1 MRSSKR
7 ISEQGQVK
15 DLSEFDII
23 VGRDLFVAIEDLKE
37 RIFYDYNAIEQRH
50 QEQYSTAYPIKRFQ
64 LAPHYERLQQER
76 STTLLPL
83 GQMAQ
88 QGLLDG
94 SKKPTTRKALDSQA
108 FYRQLLAYDAFLEEV
123 AMTHPMLSYQ
133 ELTSGEWR
141 ERIAR
146 IFDSKATSKG
156 KYHRKLITGIYNDL
170 GMFLHE
176 RGENVQLYQGI
187 WYDDTDA
194 FLVGSPTSMNLQ
206 GQARAHLV
214 RRFQIMQGSS
224 HFDKEELLKTMG
236 VLFVRHKQYT
246 VSPYYFHL
254 IDLNVEN
261 VLRYVSSGEEDS

>member
-1 MRSSKR
+1 M
-7 ISEQGQVK
+7 
-15 DLSEFDII
+15 
-23 VGRDLFVAIEDLKE
+23 
-37 RIFYDYNAIEQRH
+37 
-50 QEQYSTAYPIKRFQ
+50 
-64 LAPHYERLQQER
+64 
-76 STTLLPL
+76 
-83 GQMAQ
+83 Q

-94 SKKPTTRKALDSQA
+94 GKKPTTRKAQDSQA

-123 AMTHPMLSYQ
+123 AVTHPMLSFQ

-141 ERIAR
+141 ERIAH

-170 GMFLHE
+170 GMFLPE

-194 FLVGSPTSMNLQ
+194 FLVGSPTIMNLQ

-224 HFDKEELLKTMG
+224 HFDRKELLKTMG

-246 VSPYYFHL
+246 VLPYYFHL
-254 IDLNVEN
+254 IDLCVEN
-261 VLRYVSSGEEDS
+261 ALR